1 MKASSVKSV
10 RCAIYPGQFHSQ
22 SSSAQNQQNPHW
34 SLTVSS
40 NLCVAVPDGATEL
53 ERLRDRNQ
61 GIAPPSNADLIAII
75 RAKDDLICQLKTAA
89 LETDRLRDR
98 VEQLEQL
105 VGVDRSLTSRLRT
118 AFGLEP
124 GVAQVM
130 GMLLKRD
137 FVMMYALYFVLYSAR
152 WRRRHR
158 R

>member
-1 MKASSVKSV
+1 MLQSICNSTDFLNRRCKEAHTHRWIGRQSLGRKGFLGRWRTCAGSDLRSLRTCDFKAST
-10 RCAIYPGQFHSQ
+10 G
-22 SSSAQNQQNPHW
+22 N
-34 SLTVSS
+34 
-40 NLCVAVPDGATEL
+40 
-53 ERLRDRNQ
+53 
-61 GIAPPSNADLIAII
+61 
-75 RAKDDLICQLKTAA
+75 LICQLKTAA

-137 FVMMYALYFVLYSAR
+137 FVTHDALYVVLYAAR

-158 R
+158 

>member
-1 MKASSVKSV
+1 MVPRVSGRNSFIRVNSIA
-10 RCAIYPGQFHSQ
+10 
-22 SSSAQNQQNPHW
+22 NPHPPKISKILIGASRCPRTW
-34 SLTVSS
+34 
-40 NLCVAVPDGATEL
+40 CVAVPDGATEL

-137 FVMMYALYFVLYSAR
+137 FVTHDALYVVLYAAR

>member
-1 MKASSVKSV
+1 MV
-10 RCAIYPGQFHSQ
+10 PGGVII
-22 SSSAQNQQNPHW
+22 W

-105 VGVDRSLTSRLRT
+105 VGVDRSLTSRLAHSVR
-118 AFGLEP
+118 ARAGS
-124 GVAQVM
+124 GSGHGHVAEA
-130 GMLLKRD
+130 G
-137 FVMMYALYFVLYSAR
+137 F
-152 WRRRHR
+152 RHA
-158 R
+158 

>member
-130 GMLLKRD
+130 GNNGADPGLI
-137 FVMMYALYFVLYSAR
+137 
-152 WRRRHR
+152 RRRHQPALAPLNVHNPR
-158 R
+158 IR